1 VCDRCG
7 EKVGS
12 RKKESHAGVI
22 CESCALKV
30 KAARETRISCPGDG
44 TTMAKELLGDSI
56 IIDRCPECQGVWLDA
71 GELAAVARHSK
82 GRTGSRGLFVLAM
95 LGAGQ

>member
-1 VCDRCG
+1 
-7 EKVGS
+7 
-12 RKKESHAGVI
+12 
-22 CESCALKV
+22 
-30 KAARETRISCPGDG
+30 
-44 TTMAKELLGDSI
+44 MAKELLGDSI